1 MTIVS
6 SGSSTRLRETD
17 DAPGC
22 LPGLRPD
29 AIRDERFF
37 AGFLSQGASDDGGRE
52 EFDESA
58 DSRRSSAQIRSD
70 SSATTRFSSAFSAA
84 SSS

>member
-1 MTIVS
+1 VV
-6 SGSSTRLRETD
+6 
-17 DAPGC
+17 
-22 LPGLRPD
+22 
-29 AIRDERFF
+29 RDERFF
-37 AGFLSQGASDDGGRE
+37 AGFLSHGASDEGGRE

-58 DSRRSSAQIRSD
+58 DKRRSNSQIRSD